1 MDRPTEP
8 IWSYDPSSRHDDR
21 WLARPQRRRLPQ
33 GTVRTVVVVMIDV
46 LGQDSLEMP
55 ASQDQHPVQ
64 CLTPNGADPA
74 LRVGVRPR
82 RPHRCAQHLES
93 LGGEDRVEGGGISET
108 ADSSKKTSQ
117 TDSAAAPF

>member
-1 MDRPTEP
+1 
-8 IWSYDPSSRHDDR
+8 
-21 WLARPQRRRLPQ
+21 
-33 GTVRTVVVVMIDV
+33 MIDV

-74 LRVGVRPR
+74 LREGVRPR

-93 LGGEDRVEGGGISET
+93 LGSKDRIERGGELRIPIADQKPEPAEAIVEAYEQVAGLLRHPLPDWMRGHPST
-108 ADSSKKTSQ
+108 
-117 TDSAAAPF
+117 